1 MNATPSTVL
10 TLPSRLQPLALLA
23 MLLER
28 MDNQV
33 RPAEAA
39 QYRALAAQMSRLLA
53 DTAADED
60 LNRLL
65 AAFPATAAVYE
76 NLRYE
81 HAGLCRSPL
90 ERSLNSELAA
100 TALIDR
106 MRARP
111 PLA

>member
-1 MNATPSTVL
+1 MNATPSTMLVL
-10 TLPSRLQPLALLA
+10 PARLQPLAVLA

-28 MDNQV
+28 MDRQV
-33 RPAEAA
+33 RPEAAA
-39 QYRALAAQMSRLLA
+39 QYRALAAQMARLLA
-53 DTAADED
+53 DTKADED
-60 LNRLL
+60 LDKLL

-106 MRARP
+106 LRARP
-111 PLA
+111 STT